1 MVSPRRYVPQQ
12 SKGELI
18 NSKSIY
24 LKIKSIYNKTHIWFL
39 DFCVC
44 AFIYLSD
51 QIKTNL
57 RQVLARRKFYLDLKS
72 RGAASIKQL
81 IQDLNAL
88 GGVSNASFI
97 KILANVFRDFYGV
110 QSMYSKRLQCF
121 FHSKH

>member
-1 MVSPRRYVPQQ
+1 MIVFPGFCQ
-12 SKGELI
+12 GL
-18 NSKSIY
+18 
-24 LKIKSIYNKTHIWFL
+24 IWFL

-97 KILANVFRDFYGV
+97 KILANV
-110 QSMYSKRLQCF
+110 
-121 FHSKH
+121 